1 MSPDPSPL
9 CALRAPLAARP
20 RTPGT
25 EPTVPKKTVVLAYS
39 GGLDTACILKD
50 LLERDFE
57 VIAYVAD
64 VGQQEDFDEVA
75 ERARATGASKVFV
88 EDLKRDFVTEFI
100 YPAIAGNAVY
110 ENRYLLGTALARP
123 VIARRQVEIALE
135 EGAEAVAHG
144 ATGKGNDQVRFE
156 LAYAALAPSLEVI
169 SPWKEPGFLARFQ
182 GRPDLLAYAREHRI
196 PVEATAEKP
205 YSSDE
210 NLMHR
215 SYEAGQLE
223 DPAFTPDED
232 MFKLTRSLVDAV
244 DEPTDLTLHYEDALP
259 RRVVC
264 SSEGVDLDDAVELFE
279 YLNVKGGE
287 HGIGRIDIVENRFV
301 GIKSRGVYETPGGT
315 ILHHALRDLEGI
327 AMDREVL
334 RLRDM
339 LSPRFAEIIYNGF
352 WFSPE
357 MDFVQA
363 AFRQSEQLIS
373 GTVDLRLYKGNVVCR
388 GRTSTSSLY
397 DQEISSMDV
406 AGGYDQED
414 ARGFIRVNALRL
426 KAHKLILRRAGED
439 EPS

>member
-1 MSPDPSPL
+1 V
-9 CALRAPLAARP
+9 
-20 RTPGT
+20 TNN
-25 EPTVPKKTVVLAYS
+25 KVVLAYS

-50 LLERDFE
+50 LIERGYD

-64 VGQQEDFDEVA
+64 VGQQEDFDDVA
-75 ERARATGASKVFV
+75 KRAIDTGASQVFV
-88 EDLKRDFVTEFI
+88 EDLRRDFVTEFI
-100 YPAIAGNAVY
+100 FPAIAGNAVY

-123 VIARRQVEIALE
+123 VIARRQVEIALDV
-135 EGAEAVAHG
+135 GASAVAHG

-156 LAYAALAPSLEVI
+156 LAYAALAPRLKVI
-169 SPWKEPGFLARFQ
+169 SPWKERDFLVRFQ
-182 GRPDLLAYAREHRI
+182 GRKDLLAYAKAHGI

-215 SYEAGQLE
+215 SYEAGMLE
-223 DPAFTPDED
+223 DPAAAPPED
-232 MFKLTRSLVDAV
+232 MFKLTRSLEDAV
-244 DEPTDLTLHYEDALP
+244 DEPSDLTLYYEDAIP
-259 RRVVC
+259 IRVVC
-264 SSEGVDLDDAVELFE
+264 EAEGVDIAEPVALFD
-279 YLNVKGGE
+279 YLNDKGGE
-287 HGIGRIDIVENRFV
+287 HGVGRIDIVENRFV

-357 MDFVQA
+357 MDFIQA
-363 AFRQSEQLIS
+363 AYRQSEKLIS
-373 GTVDLRLYKGNVVCR
+373 GEVHVRLYKGNVVCR
-388 GRTSTSSLY
+388 GRWSESSLY

-414 ARGFIRVNALRL
+414 ARGFIRINALRL
-426 KAHKLILRRAGED
+426 RAHKLILRKAGEQ
-439 EPS
+439 SATS